1 MWPSRSS
8 RRPPRHGSS
17 PWTPETKLSLWL
29 TACGSDLTLAPDA
42 GVADEIRAA
51 TGGRGADVVLDF
63 VGSESTLAFGAAATR
78 MLGDLTIV
86 GIAGG
91 TLPVSF
97 FSVPYEV
104 SIQTTYWG
112 SRPELL
118 EVLDLGAR
126 GLVRPKVTTFNLD
139 TAMDAYTAMEAGRL
153 EGRAVVVPS
162 QS

>member
-1 MWPSRSS
+1 M
-8 RRPPRHGSS
+8 
-17 PWTPETKLSLWL
+17 SLVCW
-29 TACGSDLTLAPDA
+29 
-42 GVADEIRAA
+42 VRA
-51 TGGRGADVVLDF
+51 GRGRGVF
-63 VGSESTLAFGAAATR
+63 AA
-78 MLGDLTIV
+78 
-86 GIAGG
+86 AGG

-112 SRPELL
+112 SRPELV

-139 TAMDAYTAMEAGRL
+139 TAMDAYMAMEAGRL

>member
-1 MWPSRSS
+1 M
-8 RRPPRHGSS
+8 
-17 PWTPETKLSLWL
+17 
-29 TACGSDLTLAPDA
+29 
-42 GVADEIRAA
+42 
-51 TGGRGADVVLDF
+51 VLDF
-63 VGSESTLAFGAAATR
+63 VGSESTLAIGAAATR

-118 EVLDLGAR
+118 EVLDLAAR

-139 TAMDAYTAMEAGRL
+139 TAMDAYRAMEAGRL
-153 EGRAVVVPS
+153 EGRAVVVDPV
-162 QS
+162 QSVWVDRASPREWAQAREMSLPAQYIALGFLCLSDGMAPQQKVDMPLANR